1 MTPVTEPRDR
11 AAMLTEISLI
21 LAAVFW
27 GLNFA
32 ATKYAADYIP
42 PLALV
47 ALRFT
52 GGGLLLF
59 LVLRLL
65 EPGSKLGRKDLISM
79 AALGCFGVATAQT
92 EIGRA
97 SCRERV

>member
-1 MTPVTEPRDR
+1 MTEPRDG
-11 AAMLTEISLI
+11 AAILTEISLI

-59 LVLRLL
+59 IVLRSSN
-65 EPGSKLGRKDLISM
+65 PAVSSVGMI
-79 AALGCFGVATAQT
+79 
-92 EIGRA
+92 
-97 SCRERV
+97 

>member
-1 MTPVTEPRDR
+1 VTEPRDR
-11 AAMLTEISLI
+11 AAILTEISLI

-42 PLALV
+42 PLVLV

-52 GGGLLLF
+52 GGGI
-59 LVLRLL
+59 LVLLVLQFL
-65 EPGSKLGRKDLISM
+65 EPGNKLGRKDLIRNPVVY
-79 AALGCFGVATAQT
+79 F
-92 EIGRA
+92 
-97 SCRERV
+97 